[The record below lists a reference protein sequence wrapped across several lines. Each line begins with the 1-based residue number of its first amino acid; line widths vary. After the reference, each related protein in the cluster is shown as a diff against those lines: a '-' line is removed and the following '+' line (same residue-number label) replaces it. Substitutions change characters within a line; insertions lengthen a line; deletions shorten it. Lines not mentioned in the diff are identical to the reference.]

1 MQNFNLVLLLE
12 IQSNHIKVRHE
23 NGTSKI
29 SISSTEQALL
39 KVLQEEP
46 SLLLPVSRD
55 HRHLLLEQLVTNP
68 IVLQELE
75 DFEGAADSA
84 GSSEGA

>member
-12 IQSNHIKVRHE
+12 IQSSHIKVHHE
-23 NGTSKI
+23 NGTSKV

-39 KVLQEEP
+39 EVLQEEP

-55 HRHLLLEQLVTNP
+55 GRHLLLEQLTTDL

-75 DFEGAADSA
+75 DFEGAADSPV
-84 GSSEGA
+84 SYEGA

>member
-12 IQSNHIKVRHE
+12 IQSSHIKVRHE
-23 NGTSKI
+23 NGTSKV

-39 KVLQEEP
+39 EVLQEEP

-55 HRHLLLEQLVTNP
+55 GRHLLLEQLITDP
-68 IVLQELE
+68 IILQELE
-75 DFEGAADSA
+75 DFEGAADSPV
-84 GSSEGA
+84 SSEGA